1 MEMIPRE
8 NTATMPATSYIDLE
22 KEGRSTQG
30 IDNVHE
36 RGQTPLLSHEQL
48 QRELSYRS
56 SIALVRSVLNA
67 GLISGSEFDA
77 VQSKLAEQ
85 FSPVWGGLYQND
97 R

>member
-1 MEMIPRE
+1 MVMTPEE
-8 NTATMPATSYIDLE
+8 NSVTMPAILNIDLE
-22 KEGRSTQG
+22 KEGRSTQDKEYVNG
-30 IDNVHE
+30 A
-36 RGQTPLLSHEQL
+36 GQTPLLSHEQL

-56 SIALVRSVLNA
+56 SVALVRSVLNA

-85 FSPVWGGLYQND
+85 FSPVWGGLYQNN

>member
-1 MEMIPRE
+1 
-8 NTATMPATSYIDLE
+8 MPATSYIDLE

-30 IDNVHE
+30 KDNVHE
-36 RGQTPLLSHEQL
+36 RGKTPLLSHEQL

-77 VQSKLAEQ
+77 VQLKLAEK
-85 FSPVWGGLYQND
+85 FSPIWGGLYQNN

>member
-1 MEMIPRE
+1 MIPRE

-22 KEGRSTQG
+22 KEGRSMRDKEYVNG
-30 IDNVHE
+30 AG
-36 RGQTPLLSHEQL
+36 RTPLLSHEQL

-56 SIALVRSVLNA
+56 SVALVRSVLNA
-67 GLISGSEFDA
+67 GLISSSEFDA